1 MAWVM
6 LVDALMGAV
15 DLVRW
20 ARGRRAL
27 PAVSGRDGTVEARLA
42 GAAVSAVRDFF
53 DRDRDRLELERERVE
68 ADRVRADRL
77 LKLELLRQAGEREI
91 GRLRVLTAVAS
102 AGWLGLLT
110 LAVAGAEHAGVFSR
124 VMSGIGWV
132 CILGSLA
139 ASLVAER
146 HVARVV
152 GRLDDRTSAGEL
164 ASLSGAAALWGLVA
178 GLASVMIGRL

>member
-1 MAWVM
+1 MPWVM

-27 PAVSGRDGTVEARLA
+27 PAVSGRDATMEARLA

-53 DRDRDRLELERERVE
+53 DRDRDRLEQERERLE
-68 ADRVRADRL
+68 ADRARADRV
-77 LKLELLRQAGEREI
+77 LKLELIRQAGDREI
-91 GRLRVLTAVAS
+91 GRLRVVTAVAS
-102 AGWLGLLT
+102 ASWLGS
-110 LAVAGAEHAGVFSR
+110 LALALAGAEPAGVFAR

-132 CILGSLA
+132 FILGSLA
-139 ASLVAER
+139 ASLVARR
-146 HVARVV
+146 HVARVL
-152 GRLDDRTSAGEL
+152 GRMDDRTSTNEL

-178 GLASVMIGRL
+178 GLASIMVGRL